1 MKAQETNFGYG
12 GPDCSEC
19 NAARMKNFIEGMSRF
34 LGNSSSLLTED
45 DIPET
50 IMVHINDYRRV
61 QAGNKVLSLDRKS
74 IEEFQNARN
83 STTIHCMQ
91 LSQSLTFDQE
101 AKTVKLI
108 VQGMIPKIIKEYW
121 NEGIQEFIS
130 KVIYLQDKV
139 VSLQE
144 KQEKIACFYAKV
156 MKSKFDFEGKLGN
169 SPVKTTGHEENI
181 LLQDEV
187 KKQEKLA
194 EEQRRSFDDL
204 AREIQK
210 TKKSIY
216 NGLSFLCEHFEINS
230 RDAMPIAIAV
240 DPLDDEPCLIIGVN
254 IDEVADRV
262 PKNTLQKLIENHI
275 NGRSYLSWELQK
287 ALGIKEEIAQN
298 VKN

>member
-1 MKAQETNFGYG
+1 MKAEELELGCGDPTC
-12 GPDCSEC
+12 PEC
-19 NAARMKNFIEGMSRF
+19 NATGRKKFIEDMLKLRK
-34 LGNSSSLLTED
+34 NSFPLLTED
-45 DIPET
+45 DIPENL
-50 IMVHINDYRRV
+50 MVHINDYRRV

-74 IEEFQNARN
+74 IEEFQNTRY
-83 STTIHCMQ
+83 STTIHYMHI
-91 LSQSLTFDQE
+91 SQSLTFDQE
-101 AKTVKLI
+101 TRTAKLI
-108 VQGMIPKIIKEYW
+108 IRGIIPKIIKEYW
-121 NEGIQEFIS
+121 NEGTQELIS
-130 KVIYLQDKV
+130 KVFYLQGKV
-139 VSLQE
+139 VDLQE
-144 KQEKIACFYAKV
+144 KQSQIACFYTKV
-156 MKSKFDFEGKLGN
+156 MASKFALEGKMGPTPDK
-169 SPVKTTGHEENI
+169 S
-181 LLQDEV
+181 LLDDIE
-187 KKQEKLA
+187 KQETLA
-194 EEQRRSFDDL
+194 EEQRKFFANL